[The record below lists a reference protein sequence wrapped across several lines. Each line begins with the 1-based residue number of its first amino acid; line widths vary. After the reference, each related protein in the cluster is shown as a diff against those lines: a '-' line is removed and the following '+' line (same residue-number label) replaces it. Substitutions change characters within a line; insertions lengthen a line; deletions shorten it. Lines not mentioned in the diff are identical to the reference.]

1 MTPARADTLVL
12 LMPPGATL
20 RGWSVCGSLAREAAF
35 AGAMCEH
42 YARVALVTFGDAS
55 EQATLDGTI
64 TEAMRGRVHVIANDE
79 GLDEDA
85 YLARLPAKL
94 QAACP
99 DARRVLVRTHQL
111 ECGQF
116 AVKLCH
122 GLVQR
127 GMLVALLARGEYLW
141 TRRLASETGSESSR
155 AQEAGREEGALCW
168 AADLVIG
175 GNDAMIRDL
184 AWRYGLHAS
193 RTRVVPPLVLAP
205 TLAAVQDDNLPT
217 SDREP
222 GLIVHM
228 GPLTARHKVDVILRA
243 VAHVR
248 ENIAQAHLEVW
259 GDGPE
264 RANLEKLAA
273 ELGLDAKFY
282 AEATH
287 AAVLP
292 RLQACQVFAH
302 ASDAEDH
309 LMGVLQAM
317 ACGAP
322 VVAADSPV
330 IARLVQHG
338 VTGLRVEG
346 SPESFS
352 VAFQGMLADVDWHDM
367 LGNNAKRV
375 AAEQFGLDRVVRAEM
390 EAHNAACAFAFN
402 PHPASKPT
410 PQAA

>member
-1 MTPARADTLVL
+1 MTPARADTLIL

-20 RGWSVCGSLAREAAF
+20 RGWASCGSLVREAAF
-35 AGAMCEH
+35 AAAMLAH
-42 YARVALVTFGDAS
+42 YQRVAIISFGDSS
-55 EQATLDGTI
+55 ERATLDQSLP
-64 TEAMRGRVHVIANDE
+64 EDARARVQLVANDD

-85 YLARLPAKL
+85 YLAHLPTKV
-94 QAACP
+94 QAACA

-127 GMLVALLARGEYLW
+127 GMQVALLARGEYLW
-141 TRRLASETGSESSR
+141 TRRLASEVGGESSK

-168 AADLVIG
+168 AADLIVG

-193 RTRVVPPLVLAP
+193 RTRVVPTLVLGPAALDESAP
-205 TLAAVQDDNLPT
+205 VE
-217 SDREP
+217 REP
-222 GLIVHM
+222 GLIVHV
-228 GPLTARHKVDVILRA
+228 GPLAARHKVDTILRA

-248 ENIAQAHLEVW
+248 ESIAQAHLEVW

-264 RANLEKLAA
+264 RENLERLAR
-273 ELGLDAKFY
+273 ELNLDVKFHRD
-282 AEATH
+282 ASH
-287 AAVLP
+287 ALVLP
-292 RLQACQVFAH
+292 RLGACQVFAH

-309 LMGVLQAM
+309 LLGVLQAM

-322 VVAADSPV
+322 VVAADSPA

-352 VAFQGMLADVDWHDM
+352 VAFQGMLADADWHDM
-367 LGNNAKRV
+367 LGTNARRV
-375 AAEQFGLDRVVRAEM
+375 AQEQFGLERVVKAEL
-390 EAHNAACAFAFN
+390 ETHGAACGFAFS

>member
-1 MTPARADTLVL
+1 MTPARADTLIL

-20 RGWSVCGSLAREAAF
+20 RGWASCGSLAREAAF
-35 AGAMCEH
+35 AGAMLGH
-42 YARVALVTFGDAS
+42 YARVALVTFGDGS
-55 EQATLDGTI
+55 EQATLDG
-64 TEAMRGRVHVIANDE
+64 ALPDAQRGRVQVVSNDE
-79 GLDEDA
+79 GLDDDA
-85 YLARLPAKL
+85 YLARLPARVL
-94 QAACP
+94 LAFPAS
-99 DARRVLVRTHQL
+99 RRVLIRTHQL

-127 GMLVALLARGEYLW
+127 GMQVALLGRGEYLW
-141 TRRLASETGSESSR
+141 TRRLASEAGSESSK

-193 RTRVVPPLVLAP
+193 RTRVVPPLVLGP
-205 TLAAVQDDNLPT
+205 SLEDESSSVG
-217 SDREP
+217 REP
-222 GLIVHM
+222 GLIVHT
-228 GPLTARHKVDVILRA
+228 GPLAARHKVDVLLRA

-248 ENIAQAHLEVW
+248 ESIPQAHLEIW

-264 RANLEKLAA
+264 RANLEKLAS
-273 ELGLDAKFY
+273 ELGLDVKFY

-287 AAVLP
+287 AMVLP

-322 VVAADSPV
+322 VVAADSPAV
-330 IARLVQHG
+330 ARLVQHG

-352 VAFQGMLADVDWHDM
+352 VAFQGMLADADWHDM
-367 LGNNAKRV
+367 LGNNARRV
-375 AAEQFGLDRVVRAEM
+375 AAEQFGLDRVVRAEL
-390 EAHNAACAFAFN
+390 EAHGAACGFAYN
-402 PHPASKPT
+402 PNPASKPT